1 MVKVVGWGLGEMSM
15 SSNSSLTE
23 SHSFLPTGLR
33 FGCQRL
39 VYLLHHH
46 VLILPVI
53 YSTICAFS
61 AFNRANEIFVQQQTA
76 DDPKNKTQTFKC
88 TIEMLLR
95 Q

>member
-23 SHSFLPTGLR
+23 SHSFLSTGLR

-39 VYLLHHH
+39 VYPLHHH
-46 VLILPVI
+46 VPILPVI
-53 YSTICAFS
+53 YSTLCG
-61 AFNRANEIFVQQQTA
+61 FNRENEIFVQQRTA